1 MAKSN
6 QKIDRRLS
14 NQLSLFDNVVSTYYE
29 TIVRPNKVQ
38 AGSINIGSQLRN
50 LLLEGLKQ
58 CQLSRWEVA
67 AKMSEL
73 LDVEITKSQLDSW
86 TAESKEGH
94 RFPAEYLPAFCRVTG
109 YLEPLRIMAELVDCY
124 LLESKEALLADLG
137 KIDHM
142 KRNLVKREKEI
153 CQFLNKVAGDRY
165 E

>member
-1 MAKSN
+1 MAKSRS
-6 QKIDRRLS
+6 KIDQRLS
-14 NQLSLFDNVVSTYYE
+14 NQLSLFDTVVSTYYE
-29 TIVRPNKVQ
+29 TIVRPNKVE
-38 AGSINIGSQLRN
+38 AGSINIGNQLRN
-50 LLLEGLKQ
+50 LLSEGLKQ

-86 TAESKEGH
+86 TAESKEAH

-109 YLEPLRIMAELVDCY
+109 YLEPLRLMAELVGCY

-142 KRNLVKREKEI
+142 KRNLTKREKEI
-153 CQFLNKVAGDRY
+153 REFLNKVAGDSL
-165 E
+165 